1 MYLCER
7 RRSAL
12 SLFIVQRSPQCHSSP
27 FVCLLSR
34 ISFEFSSF
42 SPPFPS
48 GHSGTSGIAVPFLSS
63 GYVLA
68 DFPTSKYSSN
78 ASTCS
83 RVFRYFFVHYP
94 PPRIYSGYPC
104 VLTKLLLALLSKKI
118 KIFLKIFAQ
127 SKIIHYL
134 CNWKLH
140 CITRCITKGYSK
152 NTSQSY
158 WQNKTYWLGSN
169 RP

>member
-12 SLFIVQRSPQCHSSP
+12 SLFIVQRGSRWHSSP

-63 GYVLA
+63 GYALA
-68 DFPTSKYSSN
+68 AIPTSKYSSI

-104 VLTKLLLALLSKKI
+104 VLTKLLLALPSKRI
-118 KIFLKIFAQ
+118 KIFRKIFAYIKK
-127 SKIIHYL
+127 SYYL
-134 CNWKLH
+134 CNRKILL
-140 CITRCITKGYSK
+140 ITHCITKGYSK

-169 RP
+169 YP

>member
-12 SLFIVQRSPQCHSSP
+12 SLFILQRSPQCHSSP

-63 GYVLA
+63 GYALA
-68 DFPTSKYSSN
+68 AIPTSKYSSI

-94 PPRIYSGYPC
+94 PPNIFRVSLCPNEAVISFAIKKNKNIPQNICIYQ
-104 VLTKLLLALLSKKI
+104 KI
-118 KIFLKIFAQ
+118 TIPLRR
-127 SKIIHYL
+127 L
-134 CNWKLH
+134 ED
-140 CITRCITKGYSK
+140 
-152 NTSQSY
+152 
-158 WQNKTYWLGSN
+158 
-169 RP
+169 